1 MILPDIAFNGV
12 INFGVYEEKATI
24 APSGATAA
32 ANKFEPTIEN
42 AGGAAVRSKYVA
54 GNNPTRPAELTKVTI
69 NGSDTPSLDD
79 TEINKVLQ
87 DSRPFIYQG
96 ASYKYEN
103 GKYSQLTANNGHLGC
118 IDSPEC
124 IDRLYGVNAY
134 SAAPSPLIVGHRKM

>member
-12 INFGVYEEKATI
+12 INFGVYEVDGTY
-24 APSGATAA
+24 
-32 ANKFEPTIEN
+32 EPTV
-42 AGGAAVRSKYVA
+42 ADAAGAAVRGKYDGAKNNGA
-54 GNNPTRPAELTKVTI
+54 GERDGTVQAAKI
-69 NGSDTPSLDD
+69 NSVDINAAPDTPNLGVPDV
-79 TEINKVLQ
+79 NQLLQ
-87 DSRPFIYQG
+87 ASRPFIYQG